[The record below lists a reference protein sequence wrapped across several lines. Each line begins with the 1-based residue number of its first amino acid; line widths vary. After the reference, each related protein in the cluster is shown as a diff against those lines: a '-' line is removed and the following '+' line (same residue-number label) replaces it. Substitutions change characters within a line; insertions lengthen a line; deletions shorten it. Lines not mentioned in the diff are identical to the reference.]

1 MKVLITGGAGY
12 IGNELVYRL
21 AAADNVDEIVIYDNL
36 ARGNYNLFTG
46 LRKLPIANV
55 RFERGDILDS
65 RKLRRVM
72 EDVNVVYHLAAHV
85 TTPFAEQNTHV
96 FEQTNHW
103 GTAELV
109 YAAEDIGADKVVYLS
124 SASVYG
130 GSETAKS
137 VDDPASPQSFYA
149 ISKKRGEDH
158 MLRLQEKMPV
168 YVVRCANV
176 YGYSKNLRFDAVIN
190 RFMFDAH
197 FSNRIT
203 IHGNGFQ
210 HRAFISMERTVDF
223 LQQLSGPG
231 LEPGLYNL
239 VDKNLTINEVADT
252 LCGIY
257 PELEMIF
264 VDQHLPMHD
273 LRLARDARADR
284 FMSLPEKEL
293 LEDLHDFKRM
303 FTF

>member
-55 RFERGDILDS
+55 RFVRGDILDS
-65 RKLRRVM
+65 RKLRTVM
-72 EDVNVVYHLAAHV
+72 EGVNIVYHLAAHV
-85 TTPFAEQNTHV
+85 TTPFADQNTHI

-109 YAAEDIGADKVVYLS
+109 YAAEDVRPDKVVYLS

-130 GSETAKS
+130 SSDTAHS
-137 VDDPASPQSFYA
+137 VDDPTSPRSFYA

-158 MLRLQEKMPV
+158 MLRLQEKLPV

-197 FSNRIT
+197 FGNRIT

-223 LQQLSGPG
+223 LHQLAGPD
-231 LEPGLYNL
+231 LQPGVYNL
-239 VDKNLTINEVADT
+239 VDKNLSINEIANT
-252 LCGIY
+252 LRDIY
-257 PELEMIF
+257 PELEMIY

-273 LRLARDARADR
+273 LRLARDRASGR
-284 FMSLPEKEL
+284 AMTLPEKTL
-293 LEDLHDFKRM
+293 LEDLRDFKQM

>member
-55 RFERGDILDS
+55 RFERGDLLDS

-85 TTPFAEQNTHV
+85 TTPFADQNTHV

-109 YAAEDIGADKVVYLS
+109 YAAEDIGPDKVVYLS

-130 GSETAKS
+130 GSETAQS
-137 VDDPASPQSFYA
+137 VDDPVSPRSFYA

-158 MLRLQEKMPV
+158 MLRLQEKLPV

-197 FSNRIT
+197 FSNRLT
-203 IHGNGFQ
+203 IHGDGYQ

-223 LQQLSGPG
+223 LQQLAGPG
-231 LEPGLYNL
+231 LDPGIYNL
-239 VDKNLTINEVADT
+239 VDKNLSINEIADT
-252 LCGIY
+252 LRGIY
-257 PELEMIF
+257 PDLEMIF

-273 LRLARDARADR
+273 LRLAHDTRLDR
-284 FMSLPEKEL
+284 VMSLPEKTL